1 MLVCYSKERRY
12 GLILVKT
19 EKAQPENS
27 DVETGE
33 ETSKLSVHID
43 TPVTSKHSSLHEQ
56 K

>member
-1 MLVCYSKERRY
+1 MT
-12 GLILVKT
+12 LVKT

-56 K
+56 

>member
-1 MLVCYSKERRY
+1 MLLKRKEIWAY
-12 GLILVKT
+12 LS
-19 EKAQPENS
+19 EEAQPENS

-56 K
+56 